1 MHVVI
6 IGVARGGAQ
15 HKCKVGIDHLQL
27 HNLKLC
33 HSGVRHVGV
42 QRIATGIWQSKK
54 KCTTLLLQRCC
65 DSLHDK
71 QTGGG
76 GGGGGLLFLIRRLYS
91 MNTRQAWDTCNHS
104 KE

>member
-42 QRIATGIWQSKK
+42 QCIATGIWQSKK
-54 KCTTLLLQRCC
+54 KCTTPLLQRCC

-76 GGGGGLLFLIRRLYS
+76 GVF
-91 MNTRQAWDTCNHS
+91 
-104 KE
+104 